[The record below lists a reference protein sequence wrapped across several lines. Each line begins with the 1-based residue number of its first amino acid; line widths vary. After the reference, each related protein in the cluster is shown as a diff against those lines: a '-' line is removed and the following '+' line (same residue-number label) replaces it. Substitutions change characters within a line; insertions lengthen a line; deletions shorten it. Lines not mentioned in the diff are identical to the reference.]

1 MPQKKKTKPKTE
13 VIPGSTDELTRVLML
28 DLKYRV
34 PQAVLVHDL
43 SKAGL
48 GPSRIAELLG
58 TTPGTVNVA
67 KARKRPEWPK

>member
-1 MPQKKKTKPKTE
+1 MPAKKKAKPKSE
-13 VIPGSTDELTRVLML
+13 VIPGSTDELTRILTL

-34 PQAVLVHDL
+34 PQSVLVHDL

-67 KARKRPEWPK
+67 KGRKRPEWPK